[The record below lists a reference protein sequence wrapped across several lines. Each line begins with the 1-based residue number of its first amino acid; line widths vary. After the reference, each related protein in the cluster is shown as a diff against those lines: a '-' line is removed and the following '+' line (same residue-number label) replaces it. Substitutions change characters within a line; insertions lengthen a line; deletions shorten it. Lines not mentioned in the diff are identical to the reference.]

1 MEPPDL
7 DEDGEGAEEEDPCG
21 ALGADPDPESQAYA
35 DCMGAAGD
43 GGDEGEVEDEEGGP
57 VEETASIQDVTTL
70 EEGDEG
76 GDTIVK
82 PLLPSN
88 AKLVTKTITLEYADG
103 TKATVMETFPE
114 LPVPTE
120 SPVPNPDPAV

>member
-35 DCMGAAGD
+35 DCMGAAAGD
-43 GGDEGEVEDEEGGP
+43 GGDEGEVED
-57 VEETASIQDVTTL
+57 VEESASIQFTTF

-76 GDTIVK
+76 NDTIMK

-88 AKLVTKTITLEYADG
+88 AKLVTKTITLEYSDG